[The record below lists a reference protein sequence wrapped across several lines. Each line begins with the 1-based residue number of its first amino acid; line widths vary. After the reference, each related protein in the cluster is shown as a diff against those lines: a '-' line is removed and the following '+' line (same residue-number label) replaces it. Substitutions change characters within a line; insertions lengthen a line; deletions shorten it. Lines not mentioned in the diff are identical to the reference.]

1 MNLITILFF
10 FLISSS
16 LYSQDQVVVGVSES
30 RELYRNYHNKIQV
43 AFTDS
48 DSKEL
53 AIKCE
58 NCDTI
63 YPAENNKNEYII
75 VPGMGKYVTLFI
87 TNKKNK
93 KVTENNTV
101 KFRVINLP
109 EPSLFFGVTANGSI
123 TPFVS
128 NRLFAKY
135 PPEIWMNATFDIINW
150 EITINEKVFKGE
162 GNVLNEEVIYF
173 LKNIQIDSEIKI
185 NATYKGM
192 GNQGLINS
200 QFTLLEKSKQK
211 ENNLGK
217 CSGD

>member
-1 MNLITILFF
+1 MFYRNLISLLYEFNHNSIF

-75 VPGMGKYVTLFI
+75 VPGMGRYVTLFI
-87 TNKKNK
+87 TNKK
-93 KVTENNTV
+93 
-101 KFRVINLP
+101 
-109 EPSLFFGVTANGSI
+109 
-123 TPFVS
+123 
-128 NRLFAKY
+128 
-135 PPEIWMNATFDIINW
+135 
-150 EITINEKVFKGE
+150 
-162 GNVLNEEVIYF
+162 
-173 LKNIQIDSEIKI
+173 
-185 NATYKGM
+185 
-192 GNQGLINS
+192 
-200 QFTLLEKSKQK
+200 KQK
-211 ENNLGK
+211 SYRK
-217 CSGD
+217 